1 MVEDSRPFPP
11 GSLPARLNPA
21 LRQQLLS
28 LGGIRHYPHGEMLMR
43 EAEPY
48 GEVILILDG
57 FVKITANGEENR
69 LAFLVI
75 RSRGDVLGEISA
87 MEQDTHTGTAT
98 AAGPVVGRAMSA
110 AAFRGFLE
118 QNPPAAFAV
127 AEMVANKL
135 RNSIRRR
142 VEHVDGSVRGRLARV
157 LIELAT
163 LWGRPAARG
172 VQLAVGLSQPELAAL
187 VAADERSVNR
197 ALAELRNMQVVDVGY
212 RRVIV
217 LDLEGL
223 ERVAFGN
230 QDRPDGSGGRP

>member
-1 MVEDSRPFPP
+1 M
-11 GSLPARLNPA
+11 
-21 LRQQLLS
+21 RQQLLS
-28 LGGIRHYPHGEMLMR
+28 LGGIRHYPHGEILMR

-48 GEVILILDG
+48 DEVILILDG
-57 FVKITANGEENR
+57 FVKITAIGEENR

-110 AAFRGFLE
+110 VAFRSFVE

-127 AEMVANKL
+127 AEMVAKKL
-135 RNSIRRR
+135 RDSIRHR
-142 VEHVDGSVRGRLARV
+142 VEHVDGPVRGRLARV

-197 ALAELRNMQVVDVGY
+197 ALAELRSMGVVDVGY
-212 RRVIV
+212 RRVAL
-217 LDLEGL
+217 LDLAGL
-223 ERVAFGN
+223 ERIAFGHPN
-230 QDRPDGSGGRP
+230 DKDSLSPDRT

>member
-1 MVEDSRPFPP
+1 MLEDSRPFPP

-28 LGGIRHYPHGEMLMR
+28 LGGVRHYLHGEMLMR

-75 RSRGDVLGEISA
+75 RSRGDILGEISA
-87 MEQDTHTGTAT
+87 MDQDTHTGTAT
-98 AAGPVVGRAMSA
+98 AAGPVAGRVMSA
-110 AAFRGFLE
+110 TAFRSFLE

-127 AEMVANKL
+127 AETVANKL

-142 VEHVDGSVRGRLARV
+142 VEHVDGSVRGRLARI

-163 LWGRPAARG
+163 LWGRASDRG

-197 ALAELRNMQVVDVGY
+197 ALAELRNMKVVDVGY

-223 ERVAFGN
+223 ERVAFGR
-230 QDRPDGSGGRP
+230 QDRPNGASSPS